1 MIRFRMIEP
10 EEEVNVTEVGDEF
23 FTNEGGGPKM
33 DNQEIPGPNLQAVT
47 EALFDN
53 CEDYQNLQNMKNLP
67 IWRPY

>member
-1 MIRFRMIEP
+1 MIEQ

-23 FTNEGGGPKM
+23 FTNEEAGPKM
-33 DNQEIPGPNLQAVT
+33 DNQDIPGPNLQAVT

>member
-1 MIRFRMIEP
+1 MIFFSMIEP

-23 FTNEGGGPKM
+23 FTNEGAGSKM

-53 CEDYQNLQNMKNLP
+53 SEDYQNLQNMKNLP